1 MAPCVPIRIVSSF
14 HRTDS
19 FLLPMTS
26 FRFTTWALAGLLGF
40 LGLAAPVAAQ
50 DTQVPVDRDSTV
62 YSIEPSLRDAADLFP
77 DVTGFEGAE
86 LYRMEDGGYELV
98 VRFRAQGRTRRERR
112 SLSDEEVRTLRAR
125 VTRALEAQAQE
136 GTRPFTQEGR
146 YGLMAATTLHGLAE
160 GGLLAGAVGAEGSG
174 AATLVLVGGATGFF
188 VPLFATQG
196 ARVTEGEADA
206 TFYGGLQGYAH
217 AVQLAA
223 LVAGDDAD
231 SRGTAGLAALMGAA
245 EGTAGY
251 LTARRHD
258 WTGGHAEMVTYTG
271 ITGNLLGLAVGA
283 AVLGEE
289 DPGNGEGRPRVL
301 GGASL
306 LGSLAGMYL
315 GHRLGRTD
323 RYTEGDA
330 RIYFQTAAQGANLMG
345 SFLSVD
351 DFPDARASSLLLT
364 GATVAGGLLGRR
376 LVRDRDF
383 TGTQGNLV
391 ALGSVAGSLLGL
403 AVTLESDETA
413 TAVAQSLGSAAGF
426 GVTYGLLEG
435 DARRQAGPA
444 TSSFDLDVHV
454 GPGLTQPPASGTAG
468 LADRIAPRVR
478 VSVSF

>member
-1 MAPCVPIRIVSSF
+1 
-14 HRTDS
+14 
-19 FLLPMTS
+19 MTA
-26 FRFTTWALAGLLGF
+26 FRLTTW
-40 LGLAAPVAAQ
+40 GLAALVLTLGAAVPVAAQ
-50 DTQVPVDRDSTV
+50 DAQVPVDRDSSV
-62 YSIEPSLRDAADLFP
+62 YSIAPSLRDAAGLFP

-86 LYRMEDGGYELV
+86 LYRMEEGGYELV
-98 VRFRAQGRTRRERR
+98 VRYRARGQVRRERR
-112 SLSDEEVRTLRAR
+112 SLSAEEVRELRAQ
-125 VTRALEAQAQE
+125 VSRAVEVQARE
-136 GTRPFTQEGR
+136 GTRSFTQEGR
-146 YGLMAATTLHGLAE
+146 YGLTAATTLHGLAE
-160 GGLLAGAVGAEGSG
+160 GGLLAGALGVEGSG

-223 LVAGDDAD
+223 LFAGDDAD
-231 SRGTAGLAALMGAA
+231 GRGTAGLAVLLGAA

-251 LTARRHD
+251 LTARRND
-258 WTGGHAEMVTYTG
+258 WTGGHAEMITYTG
-271 ITGNLLGLAVGA
+271 TTGNLLGLAVGT

-289 DPGNGEGRPRVL
+289 DPGNDEGQTRVL
-301 GGASL
+301 GGTSL

-351 DFPDARASSLLLT
+351 EFPDARASSLLLT

-376 LVRDRDF
+376 LVRDRNF

-413 TAVAQSLGSAAGF
+413 TAIAQSLGSAAGF

-435 DARRQAGPA
+435 DARRQAGPS
-444 TSSFDLDVHV
+444 TSSFNLDVHV
-454 GPGLTQPPASGTAG
+454 GPGLARRPAASEVG
-468 LADRIAPRVR
+468 LMDRIAPRVGI
-478 VSVSF
+478 SASF

>member
-1 MAPCVPIRIVSSF
+1 
-14 HRTDS
+14 
-19 FLLPMTS
+19 MTP
-26 FRFTTWALAGLLGF
+26 FRLTTWALAVLLGF
-40 LGLAAPVAAQ
+40 LGGTAPVAAQ
-50 DTQVPVDRDSTV
+50 DTQVPVDQDSTV
-62 YSIEPSLRDAADLFP
+62 YSIEPSLRDAAALFP

-86 LYRMEDGGYELV
+86 LYRMKDGGYELV

-112 SLSDEEVRTLRAR
+112 SLSTEEVRTLRTQ
-125 VTRALEAQAQE
+125 VSRALEEQARE

-146 YGLMAATTLHGLAE
+146 YGLTAATTIHGFAE
-160 GGLLAGAVGAEGSG
+160 GGLLTGALGAEGSG

-196 ARVTEGEADA
+196 TRVTEGEADA

-217 AVQLAA
+217 AAQLAA

-231 SRGTAGLAALMGAA
+231 GRGTAGLAALMGAA

-251 LTARRHD
+251 LAARRND
-258 WTGGHAEMVTYTG
+258 WTGGHAEMITYTG
-271 ITGNLLGLAVGA
+271 ITGNVLGLAVGA

-289 DPGNGEGRPRVL
+289 EPGNGEGRPRVL
-301 GGASL
+301 GGTSL
-306 LGSLAGMYL
+306 LGSLAGLYL

-351 DFPDARASSLLLT
+351 AFPDARPSSLLLT
-364 GATVAGGLLGRR
+364 GATAAGGLLGRR
-376 LVRDRDF
+376 LVRDRNF

-413 TAVAQSLGSAAGF
+413 SAIAQSLGSAAGF

-435 DARRQAGPA
+435 EARRQAGPS
-444 TSSFDLDVHV
+444 TSSFDLDVQV
-454 GPGLTQPPASGTAG
+454 GPGLARGPAAAAGEAG
-468 LADRIAPRVR
+468 LADRVAPRVR
-478 VSVSF
+478 VTASF

>member
-1 MAPCVPIRIVSSF
+1 
-14 HRTDS
+14 
-19 FLLPMTS
+19 MTS
-26 FRFTTWALAGLLGF
+26 FRLTTWALAALVLALG
-40 LGLAAPVAAQ
+40 AAPAAAQ

-62 YSIEPSLRDAADLFP
+62 YSIEPSLREAAGLFP
-77 DVTGFEGAE
+77 DATGFEGAE
-86 LYRMEDGGYELV
+86 LYRIEDGGYELV
-98 VRFRAQGRTRRERR
+98 VRYRVRGQTRRERR
-112 SLSDEEVRTLRAR
+112 SLTGEEVRTLRAQ
-125 VTRALEAQAQE
+125 VTRALEAQE
-136 GTRPFTQEGR
+136 GTRPYTQEGR
-146 YGLMAATTLHGLAE
+146 YGLTAATTLHGLAE
-160 GGLLAGAVGAEGSG
+160 GGLLAGALGAEGSG

-196 ARVTEGEADA
+196 TRVTEGEADA

-231 SRGTAGLAALMGAA
+231 GRGTAGLAALFGAA

-251 LTARRHD
+251 LAARRND
-258 WTGGHAEMVTYTG
+258 WTGGHAEMITYTG
-271 ITGNLLGLAVGA
+271 LTGNLLGLAVGA

-289 DPGNGEGRPRVL
+289 DPGSGEGRTRVL
-301 GGASL
+301 GGTSL

-330 RIYFQTAAQGANLMG
+330 RLYVQTAAQGANLMG

-351 DFPDARASSLLLT
+351 EFPDARASSLLLT

-413 TAVAQSLGSAAGF
+413 AAIAQSLGSAAGF

-454 GPGLTQPPASGTAG
+454 GPGLTQPPAAGTAG
-468 LADRIAPRVR
+468 LADRIAPRVGI
-478 VSVSF
+478 SASF